1 MQSQSKTPRGGEPDR
16 GAGEV
21 VAGPRAAPRLRV
33 VASIEVNAP
42 ASVVWDL
49 YCDPHRY
56 PEIAHATER
65 MLHVPEGPM
74 GVGYAY
80 REIGRLGPF
89 KSEEEWRVVE
99 FEPRRRQ
106 VHVVDD
112 GPFGMYLEID
122 IEPTQ
127 GGCRVTQGFG
137 VEPRGALRVV
147 VPVLWPLFMRRLA
160 QDAME
165 RTVANAKAAAEASKG

>member
-16 GAGEV
+16 GAGQV
-21 VAGPRAAPRLRV
+21 VAGPRAAPRL
-33 VASIEVNAP
+33 
-42 ASVVWDL
+42 
-49 YCDPHRY
+49 
-56 PEIAHATER
+56 
-65 MLHVPEGPM
+65 
-74 GVGYAY
+74 
-80 REIGRLGPF
+80 
-89 KSEEEWRVVE
+89 RVVE

-122 IEPTQ
+122 IEPMQ